1 MNSIPRNKVAH
12 IKIYMI
18 ERLMKIG
25 KDIVNMIGSGRTTIF

>member
-1 MNSIPRNKVAH
+1 MKIPRNKVVY

-18 ERLMKIG
+18 GRLMKLR